1 MYNPPSISRVISQ
14 IIADIDSRLTG
25 AESAVKNRILNAIAY
40 AVGGGIS
47 GEYEELEWLAHQI
60 IPHLSDDDFLLRWC
74 AFFGVIRKGA
84 APADGKITVTVAQA
98 GVIPKETMFRRA
110 DGTIYSTTEA
120 IATKSG
126 GSVTVPAQA
135 TTAGIATNC
144 VAGTAVSIVNPVE
157 YVQPTAVVSA
167 SGMTGG
173 SDIEPLAQLR
183 QRLLFRVQYPPQ
195 GGTQWDYERWARE
208 VPGVAAAWC
217 YPAEATPGGPGN
229 VEVTFVLDAE
239 GDARFPT
246 AADVERV
253 DSYIRRHNDP
263 LTNQPVGKPL
273 GPVLTTYGTVKKEIN
288 FIIKLTPNTVEVQ
301 EAVKEQIALLFAD
314 ESRPDSTIYLSHIDQ
329 VISNTPGETDHEI
342 IEPVGNIYTARNEFA
357 VPGSYTWR

>member
-157 YVQPTAVVSA
+157 YQSL
-167 SGMTGG
+167 
-173 SDIEPLAQLR
+173 I
-183 QRLLFRVQYPPQ
+183 
-195 GGTQWDYERWARE
+195 
-208 VPGVAAAWC
+208 
-217 YPAEATPGGPGN
+217 
-229 VEVTFVLDAE
+229 
-239 GDARFPT
+239 
-246 AADVERV
+246 
-253 DSYIRRHNDP
+253 
-263 LTNQPVGKPL
+263 
-273 GPVLTTYGTVKKEIN
+273 
-288 FIIKLTPNTVEVQ
+288 
-301 EAVKEQIALLFAD
+301 
-314 ESRPDSTIYLSHIDQ
+314 HI
-329 VISNTPGETDHEI
+329 
-342 IEPVGNIYTARNEFA
+342 
-357 VPGSYTWR
+357 